1 MTAALPVPDVRDPLL
16 AALEAQQRAL
26 ISGDA
31 QALGEAG
38 QALTDALASLR
49 NSGATGVGA
58 SDRLRAARRQLVVN
72 AGLLQRSAARNQR
85 ALNAIFEPAA
95 TYGQPGSSGLATPS
109 RALHRA

>member
-1 MTAALPVPDVRDPLL
+1 MAADRVPDGDDPLL
-16 AALEAQQRAL
+16 AALEAQRQAL

-31 QALGEAG
+31 RALGDAG
-38 QALTDALASLR
+38 QALAAAL
-49 NSGATGVGA
+49 
-58 SDRLRAARRQLVVN
+58 DRLRSTGAADAGARDRLASARRQLVLN

-95 TYGQPGSSGLATPS
+95 TYGLPGTSGLATPS